1 MSGIIV
7 EAPPFKRFIIFF
19 IMKNAIYPGSFDPIH
34 NGHIDVIERAARL
47 CSRVI
52 VAVAKNS
59 EKKSGLFSTEERLE
73 LIREVTSH
81 IEGVEITSFQ
91 GLLVDFY
98 REQKGNAV
106 VRGLRAVSDFE
117 YEFQMALMN
126 RELLDDLETIFLVPS
141 QKNIYLSSR
150 IIKEVAR
157 LEGDLDS
164 FVPAPVK
171 KALRKKF
178 AK

>member
-7 EAPPFKRFIIFF
+7 EAPSFKRFIIFF
-19 IMKNAIYPGSFDPIH
+19 IMKIAIYPGSFDPIH

-47 CSRVI
+47 CDRVI
-52 VAVAKNS
+52 VAVAKNA
-59 EKKSGLFSTEERLE
+59 EKKSGLFTNEERLA
-73 LIREVTSH
+73 LIGEVTGH

-98 REQKGNAV
+98 REREGNAV

-126 RELLDDLETIFLVPS
+126 RELNDELETIFLVPD

-157 LEGDLDS
+157 LQGDLDS
-164 FVPAPVK
+164 FVPDAVK
-171 KALRKKF
+171 KALREKF
-178 AK
+178 A